1 MNRLKEFLKERSV
14 ITVTERDI
22 PGMLTDRI
30 RKEGCIKFDGAVPYI
45 DLASFWQKI
54 SKDDLKT
61 LIRNRLSPDDRARI
75 KSSVINEVAQRLS
88 EDITLKIDFEAARA
102 KQEQLINY
110 RNGVLNI
117 KTGEFTTD
125 RTKWAFDYYVDADY
139 IADCSVK
146 DCPNFMRFIES
157 SAGLENKECIFRV
170 FGFALSSLLGV
181 RVAVFFVGETSGGK
195 STALRLLESGFAPEL
210 ISHLN
215 FQQLGDRH
223 YIIRLLGKKLNISYD
238 NSGKALDNEE
248 IFKSVVACET
258 IEGRALR
265 ENPVEFR
272 PRAKLFYASNKPF
285 VFKHPDLALYR
296 RMVVVPF
303 ERSVPPEKQDKHL
316 LEKLIAEKN
325 VIFSLAARSL
335 KDFIED
341 GYGFKMSKQGK
352 AYIESRIAALHSGED
367 FLADRTV
374 LDPNGTVSVA
384 ILYDSYRQWCMDN
397 ALDPDERSEFK
408 ETVLATAP
416 SIEFRK
422 VGPTEKRVWGYHGI
436 RLKASEELITP
447 AERKD

>member
-1 MNRLKEFLKERSV
+1 MERLKKFLKERSV

-30 RKEGCIKFDGAVPYI
+30 RKEGDIRFDGSVPYI
-45 DLASFWQKI
+45 DLGSYWQKI
-54 SKDDLKT
+54 SKEELRT
-61 LIRNRLSPDDRARI
+61 IIRNRISSEDRSRI
-75 KSSVINEVAQRLS
+75 KSSVFSEVATRLS
-88 EDITLKIDFEAARA
+88 EDITLKVDFEASRA
-102 KQEQLINY
+102 EQEHLINF

-125 RTKWAFDYYVDADY
+125 RSKWLFDYYVDADY
-139 IADCSVK
+139 IADCSLK
-146 DCPNFMRFIES
+146 DCPQFMKFIES
-157 SAGLENKECIFRV
+157 SAGIENKDCILRA
-170 FGFALSSLLGV
+170 FGYAISSLLGV

-195 STALRLLESGFAPEL
+195 STALRLLESGFASEL

-223 YIIRLLGKKLNISYD
+223 YVIRLLGKKLNISYD

-316 LEKLIAEKN
+316 LEKLVAEKN

-335 KDFIED
+335 KGFIEA
-341 GYGFKMSKQGK
+341 GYDFKMSKQGQ
-352 AYIESRIAALHSGED
+352 AYIESRITALHSGVD

-384 ILYDSYRQWCMDN
+384 ILYDSYRQWCTDN
-397 ALDPDERSEFK
+397 ALDPDEKAEFK
-408 ETVLATAP
+408 ETVLSVAP
-416 SIEFRK
+416 TVEFRK
-422 VGPTEKRVWGYHGI
+422 VGPTEKRVWGYHGV
-436 RLKASEELITP
+436 RLKTTEELFAP
-447 AERKD
+447 AKEN

>member
-1 MNRLKEFLKERSV
+1 MERLYKFLKKR
-14 ITVTERDI
+14 TPLAVTEKDVAGMMTEALAREKDI
-22 PGMLTDRI
+22 R
-30 RKEGCIKFDGAVPYI
+30 FDGSVPYI
-45 DLASFWQKI
+45 WTGIHWQKI
-54 SKDDLKT
+54 SKENLKT
-61 LIRNRLSPDDRARI
+61 LIRNRVSPEDKPR
-75 KSSVINEVAQRLS
+75 INEVASRLS
-88 EDITLKIDFEAARA
+88 EDITLKIVFQAAYD
-102 KQEQLINY
+102 KQENLINF

-117 KTGEFTTD
+117 KTGEFTKD
-125 RTKWAFDYYVDADY
+125 RSKHLFDYFINADF
-139 IADCSVK
+139 IADCSER
-146 DCPNFMRFIES
+146 DCPNFMEFINS
-157 SAGLENKECIFRV
+157 SAGSENKECLFITL
-170 FGFALSSLLGV
+170 GYAISSLLGV
-181 RVAVFFVGETSGGK
+181 RVAIFFAGETSGGK
-195 STALRLLESGFAPEL
+195 STALRLLESGFASEL

-316 LEKLIAEKN
+316 LEKIVAEKD

-335 KDFIED
+335 KDFID
-341 GYGFKMSKQGK
+341 SGFDFKMLKQGQT
-352 AYIESRIAALHSGED
+352 YIESRITALHSGVD

-374 LDPNGTVSVA
+374 LDPNGTVPVA
-384 ILYDSYRQWCMDN
+384 ILYDSYRQLCMEN
-397 ALDPDERSEFK
+397 ALDPDEKAEFK
-408 ETVLATAP
+408 ETVLSVAHTV
-416 SIEFRK
+416 EFRK
-422 VGPTEKRVWGYHGI
+422 VGHTEKRVWGYSGI
-436 RLKASEELITP
+436 RLKTTEELFAP
-447 AERKD
+447 AKEN